1 MGNDMA
7 VRPRMIA
14 CVNVGA
20 VLAAL
25 LLLAEAMSLPTQC
38 SGHDISIAGNGRPT
52 GGAHEGGGSS
62 IHRHAF
68 GEHDSLNLAFGYLEF
83 DRTPDPRDELTHI
96 SENAPAHEG
105 SARAEGLM
113 NSIVNWLVATFDLP
127 VIWEVPRIEFIQPA
141 LMAQLR
147 YRGSASNQG
156 MALDVGRDIV
166 AVYDDAKRT
175 IYLPEGWTGVT
186 PAEQS
191 LLVHEMVHHLQNLG
205 NLKYECPEAREKLAF
220 AAQQQWLELFDRT
233 LAGEFELDP
242 FTLLVRTS
250 CLG

>member
-1 MGNDMA
+1 MGNDLA
-7 VRPRMIA
+7 VRTRIVA
-14 CVNVGA
+14 RVNAGV
-20 VLAAL
+20 VLAVF
-25 LLLAEAMSLPTQC
+25 LLLAEAMNFPTQC
-38 SGHDISIAGNGRPT
+38 SAHDISIAGDGRPT
-52 GGAHEGGGSS
+52 SHN
-62 IHRHAF
+62 F
-68 GEHDSLNLAFGYLEF
+68 AFGYLEF
-83 DRTPDPRDELTHI
+83 ERTPEPNGELRLI
-96 SENAPAHEG
+96 SENAPAQEG

-127 VIWEVPRIEFIQPA
+127 VIWEAPRIEFIQPGS
-141 LMAQLR
+141 MAQLR

-156 MALDVGRDIV
+156 MPLDVGRDIV

-205 NLKYECPEAREKLAF
+205 DLKYACLEAREKLAF
-220 AAQQQWLELFDRT
+220 AAQEQWLELFDRT

>member
-1 MGNDMA
+1 MSDNLTI
-7 VRPRMIA
+7 RPRVITR
-14 CVNVGA
+14 VGSGV

-25 LLLAEAMSLPTQC
+25 LLLAEATNLPTQC
-38 SGHDISIAGNGRPT
+38 FGHDNSLAGSDRPT
-52 GGAHEGGGSS
+52 SHN
-62 IHRHAF
+62 F
-68 GEHDSLNLAFGYLEF
+68 AFGYLEF
-83 DRTPDPRDELTHI
+83 ERMPEPKGELRLI

-105 SARAEGLM
+105 SASRAEELM
-113 NSIVNWLVATFDLP
+113 NSILNWLVAKFDLP
-127 VIWEVPRIEFIQPA
+127 AIREAPRIEFIQPA
-141 LMAQLR
+141 SMAQLR
-147 YRGSASNQG
+147 YHGSASNQG
-156 MALDVGRDIV
+156 MPLDMGRDVV

-205 NLKYECPEAREKLAF
+205 DLKYACPEAREKLAF
-220 AAQQQWLELFDRT
+220 AAQEQWLELFDRT

-242 FTLLVRTS
+242 FTLLVRTT